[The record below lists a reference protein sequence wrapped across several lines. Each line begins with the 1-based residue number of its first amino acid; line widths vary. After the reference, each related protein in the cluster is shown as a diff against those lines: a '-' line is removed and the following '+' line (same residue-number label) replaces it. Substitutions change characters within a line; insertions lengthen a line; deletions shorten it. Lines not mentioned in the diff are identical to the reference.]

1 MMMSMNSEVKIIPIR
16 AFTDNYIWCVSDA
29 QNALVVDPGD
39 AQAVHEYLAREA
51 LQLSVILITHHHADH
66 TGGVS
71 ELQRCFPQAVTFT
84 PHHGHYAFPSRP
96 AENTLVALKDLQFS
110 VLNVPGH
117 TLDHIAF
124 YEAKRGWL
132 FCGDTLFGAGCG
144 RIFEGTAAMLWASLQ
159 TLASLPRDTQI
170 YCAHEYTLN
179 NLKFATMLEPNNHAI
194 SKRIATTEACLRDGR
209 PSLPSTLAEELAS
222 NPFLRLESAEIQS
235 YLHQHLGSHSNDDAL
250 QRFTILRT
258 LKDHF

>member
-1 MMMSMNSEVKIIPIR
+1 MMSMNSEVKIIPIR
-16 AFTDNYIWCVSDA
+16 AFTDNYIWCVSDDK
-29 QNALVVDPGD
+29 NALVVDPGD
-39 AQAVHEYLAREA
+39 AQAVQEFLAREA

-71 ELQRCFPQAVTFT
+71 ELQHCFPQAITFT

-96 AENTLVALKDLQFS
+96 AEDTLVVLKDLQFS

-179 NLKFATMLEPNNHAI
+179 NLKFAATLEPNNHAI
-194 SKRIATTEACLRDGR
+194 SKRIATTKACLRDGR

-222 NPFLRLESAEIQS
+222 NPFLRLDSAEIQS

-250 QRFTILRT
+250 QRFATLRK